1 MRNGTAL
8 LVVLGLVAL
17 GALLFVLLEALW
29 PRKRGRRHHRAAG
42 PARTGPSPSSPSSP
56 PRPHGFGSPTPAVPG
71 TVETLPGADARRA
84 ERLRAAGP
92 APVERRGTEPQ
103 EAAVSRA
110 TPHAGSWTSLEGIVQ
125 DLARQHEFA
134 ESRRLLAEA
143 LDARDLPPEL
153 REVFSRLRVDMA
165 GAEVGQLTATALRE
179 AQRGS
184 AQDVLGLLRQVED
197 SVRAAGDALPDD
209 RLDEAT
215 RRLWLTCTRL
225 AARRLGANDAA
236 EALDWLFRS
245 MPYAG
250 GEPERLG
257 ESSAS
262 IARALDVL
270 VEQCAGGIQ
279 TAIGAGQH
287 DAARAEAERCEA
299 LVRRAA
305 DAGVAEG
312 VLDGVAARVRGL
324 LEDSSSAA

>member
-17 GALLFVLLEALW
+17 GALVFILLEALW
-29 PRKRGRRHHRAAG
+29 PRKRVRRRRGAAG
-42 PARTGPSPSSPSSP
+42 PPRTGPSSSSP
-56 PRPHGFGSPTPAVPG
+56 PRPHGVGSLTPAIPG
-71 TVETLPGADARRA
+71 TVETPLVADAQRA

-92 APVERRGTEPQ
+92 PSVERQGTGPQ
-103 EAAVSRA
+103 EAAAFRA
-110 TPHAGSWTSLEGIVQ
+110 KPHAGSWTSLEGVVQ

-134 ESRRLLAEA
+134 EARRRLAEA
-143 LDARDLPPEL
+143 LDDQDLPLEL
-153 REVFSRLRVDMA
+153 REVFSRLRADVA

-184 AQDVLGLLRQVED
+184 TQDVLSLLGQVEE
-197 SVRAAGDALPDD
+197 SLRAAGDALTDD
-209 RLDEAT
+209 RRDEAT

-225 AARRLGANDAA
+225 AAHRLGANDAA

-250 GEPERLG
+250 GEPERLTV
-257 ESSAS
+257 SSATT
-262 IARALDVL
+262 ARALDVL

-279 TAIGAGQH
+279 TAIAAGQH
-287 DAARAEAERCEA
+287 HAARAEAERCDA

-305 DAGVAEG
+305 DAGVPEEM
-312 VLDGVAARVRGL
+312 LDGVAAKVREL
-324 LEDSSSAA
+324 LENSSSAA

>member
-17 GALLFVLLEALW
+17 GALVFILLEALW
-29 PRKRGRRHHRAAG
+29 PRKRVRRRRGAAG
-42 PARTGPSPSSPSSP
+42 PPRTGPTSSSP
-56 PRPHGFGSPTPAVPG
+56 PRPHGVGSLTPAVPG
-71 TVETLPGADARRA
+71 TVETPLVADAQRA
-84 ERLRAAGP
+84 K
-92 APVERRGTEPQ
+92 
-103 EAAVSRA
+103 
-110 TPHAGSWTSLEGIVQ
+110 PHAGSWTSLEGVVQ

-134 ESRRLLAEA
+134 EARRRLAEA
-143 LDARDLPPEL
+143 LDDQDLPLEL
-153 REVFSRLRVDMA
+153 REVFSRLRADVA

-184 AQDVLGLLRQVED
+184 TQDVLSLLGQVEE
-197 SVRAAGDALPDD
+197 SLRAAGDALTDD
-209 RLDEAT
+209 RRDEAT

-225 AARRLGANDAA
+225 AAHRLGANDAA

-250 GEPERLG
+250 GEPERLTV
-257 ESSAS
+257 SSAT

-279 TAIGAGQH
+279 TAIAAGQH
-287 DAARAEAERCEA
+287 HAARAEAERCDA

-305 DAGVAEG
+305 DAGVPEEM
-312 VLDGVAARVRGL
+312 LDGVAARVREL
-324 LEDSSSAA
+324 LENSSSAA